1 MPTRSLR
8 MPCDQQAMTNLASQ
22 FCLLSSVHFRH
33 LQPTSNRRP
42 FRTTAAVD
50 ALPMEQENP
59 DELTLCQEKVRCKT
73 SIQTDDHKWSAN
85 LPVYCTRPYRSVAFK
100 TWTVGSAKTLYADRR
115 PRLSSVGC
123 NQPDKTDC
131 TSGSI
136 NKLLPTARRC
146 HSSSAVGFHS
156 CSPRQ
161 AVHCVTPT
169 WDQRPALSTSPS
181 VSSMRLPRRLVKHD
195 VLLDRSNSYQ
205 WDARIKIGS
214 PSYGQNDCRPSQQKK
229 SCWSRLM
236 MTMQKLHPK
245 AQNAFFPNSSAT
257 VRPCTPIPMQPFS
270 SPVLS
275 RDRGH
280 LVPNRSGSLGAVKLP
295 SESFITKRSHMT
307 SGLYQLEL
315 LKEQMVS
322 KRFKQLNDVR
332 KRDRKKISLLTL
344 SMLTKQAYVKK

>member
-1 MPTRSLR
+1 
-8 MPCDQQAMTNLASQ
+8 
-22 FCLLSSVHFRH
+22 
-33 LQPTSNRRP
+33 
-42 FRTTAAVD
+42 
-50 ALPMEQENP
+50 
-59 DELTLCQEKVRCKT
+59 
-73 SIQTDDHKWSAN
+73 
-85 LPVYCTRPYRSVAFK
+85 
-100 TWTVGSAKTLYADRR
+100 
-115 PRLSSVGC
+115 
-123 NQPDKTDC
+123 
-131 TSGSI
+131 
-136 NKLLPTARRC
+136 
-146 HSSSAVGFHS
+146 
-156 CSPRQ
+156 
-161 AVHCVTPT
+161 
-169 WDQRPALSTSPS
+169 
-181 VSSMRLPRRLVKHD
+181 MRLPRRLVKHD

-315 LKEQMVS
+315 LKEQMACV
-322 KRFKQLNDVR
+322 RRNDFILIDRLHQLEGE
-332 KRDRKKISLLTL
+332 ISSGQQKTHSCPGDSEQRTCFTIPRCLRGKVQSFDT
-344 SMLTKQAYVKK
+344 